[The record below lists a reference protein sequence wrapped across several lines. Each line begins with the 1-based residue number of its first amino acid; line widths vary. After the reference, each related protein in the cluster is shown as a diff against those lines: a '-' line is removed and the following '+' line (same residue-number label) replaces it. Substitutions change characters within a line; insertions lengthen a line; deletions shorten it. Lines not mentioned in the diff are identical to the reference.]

1 MTISRR
7 LRVPLILKRSL
18 EMFFDFR
25 YMLFVMV
32 PTVILMLA
40 ASWWVK
46 NAFAKASKI
55 PNMQRITGAQAAR
68 RILDSAG
75 LSNVPVEPT
84 RPHGFSMNSGATPDL
99 DDHYDP
105 TQKVLRLSPAVY
117 SGASV
122 AALGVAAHEAGHAI
136 QDAQG
141 YSLMRM
147 RSALVPAANL
157 GSNFGFIL
165 IFAGLILQITGLAW
179 LGVGAFA
186 LGTLFALL
194 TLPVELD
201 ASSRAM
207 KLLTTTGMVDRTEH
221 GQAKSV
227 LTAAAFTYVAGL
239 AVSVLNL
246 LYYVMLVSGM
256 GGRDD

>member
-1 MTISRR
+1 
-7 LRVPLILKRSL
+7 
-18 EMFFDFR
+18 MFFDMGYIF
-25 YMLFVMV
+25 FVML
-32 PTVILMLA
+32 PGLA
-40 ASWWVK
+40 LTLFASWWVK
-46 NAFAKASKI
+46 SAFNKASQI

-75 LSNVPVEPT
+75 LTNVPVEPT
-84 RPHGFSMNSGATPDL
+84 QSRGGALTRGATPDL

-105 TQKVLRLSPAVY
+105 GNKVLRLSPAVY
-117 SGASV
+117 GGASV

-141 YSLMRM
+141 YTAMKL

-165 IFAGLILQITGLAW
+165 IFVGIILQATNIAW

-207 KLLTTTGMVDRTEH
+207 KLLTNTGLVDRTEY
-221 GQAKSV
+221 GQARTV
-227 LTAAAFTYVAGL
+227 LTAAAFTYIAGL
-239 AVSVLNL
+239 AVSVMNL
-246 LYYVMLVSGM
+246 LYYVMLVSGI
-256 GGRDD
+256 GRSDD

>member
-1 MTISRR
+1 
-7 LRVPLILKRSL
+7 
-18 EMFFDFR
+18 MFFDFR
-25 YMLFVMV
+25 YILYVML
-32 PTVILMLA
+32 PALA
-40 ASWWVK
+40 LTGLASWWVK
-46 NAFAKASKI
+46 SAFSKAAKI

-75 LSNVPVEPT
+75 LSNVPIEQTQP
-84 RPHGFSMNSGATPDL
+84 RAGFSMNSGATPQL

-105 TQKVLRLSPAVY
+105 SKKVLRLSPTVY
-117 SGASV
+117 GGTSV
-122 AALGVAAHEAGHAI
+122 AAIGVAAHEVGHAV

-141 YSLMRM
+141 YSLMKM
-147 RSALVPAANL
+147 RTAIVPAANL

-165 IFAGLILQITGLAW
+165 IFAGIFLHITGLAW

-207 KLLTTTGMVDRTEH
+207 KLLTNTGLVDRTEY

-239 AVSVLNL
+239 AVAILNL

-256 GGRDD
+256 GRSRN

>member
-1 MTISRR
+1 
-7 LRVPLILKRSL
+7 
-18 EMFFDFR
+18 MFFDMR
-25 YMLFVMV
+25 YILFVML
-32 PTVILMLA
+32 PAMALTLFA
-40 ASWWVK
+40 QWWVK
-46 NAFAKASKI
+46 SAFTKGSQI

-75 LSNVPVEPT
+75 LTNVPVEPT
-84 RPHGFSMNSGATPDL
+84 QSRGGPLSRGATPDL

-105 TQKVLRLSPAVY
+105 GNKVLRLSPAVY
-117 SGASV
+117 GGASV

-141 YSLMRM
+141 YTAMRF

-165 IFAGLILQITGLAW
+165 IFVGIIMQSIGIAW

-207 KLLTTTGMVDRTEH
+207 KLLTNTGLVDRTEY
-221 GQAKSV
+221 GQARRV
-227 LTAAAFTYVAGL
+227 LTAAAFTYIAGL
-239 AVSVLNL
+239 AVSVMNL
-246 LYYVMLVSGM
+246 LYYGMLVSGI
-256 GGRDD
+256 GRSDD

>member
-1 MTISRR
+1 
-7 LRVPLILKRSL
+7 
-18 EMFFDFR
+18 MFFDMR
-25 YMLFVMV
+25 YLLSVMLPAMALTLF
-32 PTVILMLA
+32 

-46 NAFAKASKI
+46 SAFTKGSQI

-75 LSNVPVEPT
+75 LTNVPVEPT
-84 RPHGFSMNSGATPDL
+84 QSRGGALSRGATPDL

-105 TQKVLRLSPAVY
+105 GNKVLRLSPAVY
-117 SGASV
+117 GGASV

-141 YSLMRM
+141 YSPMRL

-165 IFAGLILQITGLAW
+165 IFIGLIMQSIGIAW

-207 KLLTTTGMVDRTEH
+207 KLLTSTGLVDRTEY
-221 GQAKSV
+221 GQARSV
-227 LTAAAFTYVAGL
+227 LTAAAFTYIAGL
-239 AVSVLNL
+239 AVSVMNL
-246 LYYVMLVSGM
+246 LYYAMLVSGM
-256 GGRDD
+256 GRSRD

>member
-1 MTISRR
+1 
-7 LRVPLILKRSL
+7 
-18 EMFFDFR
+18 MFFDFR
-25 YMLFVMV
+25 YLLYVML
-32 PTVILMLA
+32 PALA
-40 ASWWVK
+40 IMGIATWWVK
-46 NAFAKASKI
+46 SAFTNAAKI
-55 PNMQRITGAQAAR
+55 PNMQRVTGAQAAR

-75 LSNVPVEPT
+75 LSHIPIEPT
-84 RPHGFSMNSGATPDL
+84 QPASGYNMNSGATPQL

-105 TQKVLRLSPAVY
+105 TKKVLRLSPAVY

-122 AALGVAAHEAGHAI
+122 GAIGVAAHESGHAI
-136 QDAQG
+136 QDAEG
-141 YSLMRM
+141 YSLMKM
-147 RSALVPAANL
+147 RSAIVPAANI

-165 IFAGLILQITGLAW
+165 IFAGLILNITGLAW

-207 KLLTTTGMVDRTEH
+207 KLLTTTGLVDRTEY

-227 LTAAAFTYVAGL
+227 LRAAAFTYVAGL
-239 AVSVLNL
+239 AVSIMNL
-246 LYYVMLVSGM
+246 LYYVMLVSGS
-256 GGRDD
+256 GRSRN

>member
-1 MTISRR
+1 MI
-7 LRVPLILKRSL
+7 
-18 EMFFDFR
+18 FDMR
-25 YMLFVMV
+25 YIMFVML
-32 PTVILMLA
+32 PTMVLMLA
-40 ASWWVK
+40 AQWWVK
-46 NAFAKASKI
+46 SAFAKAAKI
-55 PNMQRITGAQAAR
+55 PNMQRVTGAQAAR

-75 LSNVPVEPT
+75 LHNVPVEPT
-84 RPHGFSMNSGATPDL
+84 RPTGMGLNSGASADL

-105 TQKVLRLSPAVY
+105 REKVLRLSPAVY
-117 SGASV
+117 AGASV

-141 YSLMRM
+141 YTAMKA

-157 GSNFGFIL
+157 GSNFGWIL
-165 IFAGLILQITGLAW
+165 ILIGLVMNFTGLAW
-179 LGVGAFA
+179 LGVAAFA

-207 KLLTTTGMVDRTEH
+207 KLLTNTGLVDRTEY
-221 GQAKSV
+221 GQARSV

-239 AVSVLNL
+239 AASVLNL
-246 LYYVMLVSGM
+246 MYWVMLVMGM
-256 GGRDD
+256 GRREE

>member
-1 MTISRR
+1 MF
-7 LRVPLILKRSL
+7 
-18 EMFFDFR
+18 FFDFR
-25 YMLFVMV
+25 YIIFVML
-32 PTVILMLA
+32 PAMALMML

-46 NAFAKASKI
+46 SAFKKASEI

-75 LSNVPVEPT
+75 LYNVPVEPT
-84 RPHGFSMNSGATPDL
+84 QPHGRSLMSGSSPDL

-122 AALGVAAHEAGHAI
+122 AAIGVAAHEAGHAV

-141 YSLMRM
+141 YAPMRA
-147 RSALVPAANL
+147 RTALVPAANL
-157 GSNFGFIL
+157 GSNFGWIL
-165 IFAGLILQITGLAW
+165 IILGIVLGATGLAW
-179 LGVGAFA
+179 LGVAAFA

-207 KLLTTTGMVDRTEH
+207 KLLTNTGMVDRTEY
-221 GQAKSV
+221 GQARAV
-227 LTAAAFTYVAGL
+227 LNAAAFTYVAGL
-239 AVSVLNL
+239 AVSILNL
-246 LYYVMLVSGM
+246 LYYVMLVAGI
-256 GGRDD
+256 GRSDD

>member
-1 MTISRR
+1 
-7 LRVPLILKRSL
+7 
-18 EMFFDFR
+18 MFFDMR
-25 YMLFVMV
+25 YIWFVMV
-32 PTVILMLA
+32 PTLILMLLA
-40 ASWWVK
+40 QWWVK
-46 NAFAKASKI
+46 SAFTRNSKVR
-55 PNMQRITGAQAAR
+55 NMQGLTGAQAAR
-68 RILDSAG
+68 VILDSVG
-75 LSNVPVEPT
+75 LHNVAVEPT
-84 RPHGFSMNSGATPDL
+84 QPTQTHNMSSGADANL

-105 TQKVLRLSPAVY
+105 RSKVLRLSPQVY
-117 SGASV
+117 SQPSV
-122 AALGVAAHEAGHAI
+122 AGVAAHEAGHAI

-141 YSLMRM
+141 YAFMKA

-157 GSNFGFIL
+157 GSNLAFIL
-165 IFAGLILQITGLAW
+165 IIIGLVLNMVGIAW

-201 ASSRAM
+201 ASSRA
-207 KLLTTTGMVDRTEH
+207 KKALANLGIVDRTEA
-221 GQAKSV
+221 GQVSSV

-256 GGRDD
+256 GRSQD